1 MGVRNC
7 AEIGENLQKIVTR
20 LMANDDLVNLL
31 YYTDKDPLSQPHLSD
46 EEKKEEIFEELI
58 KVIPFVPDRND
69 SRSTVAIAVTNGSK
83 LDSNTEYLRIKLC
96 VSIRVPLSSWM
107 IKNTNLRPFLILGE
121 IQKALEGKKI
131 NGIGK
136 LTGGDF
142 YLQSLTPE
150 AGIYQQDYWIVT
162 LE

>member
-31 YYTDKDPLSQPHLSD
+31 YYTDKDPLSHPHLSD
-46 EEKKEEIFEELI
+46 EEKKKEIFEELI
-58 KVIPFVPDRND
+58 KVIPFVPVRND
-69 SRSTVAIAVTNGSK
+69 SRSTVTIAVTNGTK
-83 LDSNTEYLRIKLC
+83 LDSNTEYQKIKLC

-121 IQKALEGKKI
+121 IQKVLEGKKI

-150 AGIYQQDYWIVT
+150 VGIYQQDYWIVT